1 MPRTRQP
8 APAKSWSELTYAGWM
23 LMGEASLVIWL
34 RSMRLMM
41 GGPLAHRE
49 AERMVAEKLAA
60 NMSLFPAVMAGGLTQ
75 TPEAAAARVL
85 AHYGRPVRANRRRL
99 ARGARAGRG

>member
-1 MPRTRQP
+1 MPRSNT
-8 APAKSWSELTYAGWM
+8 KSWPELACAGWM

-41 GGPLAHRE
+41 GGPLAQRE

-60 NMSLFPAVMAGGLTQ
+60 NLSLIPAVLAGGLTQ
-75 TPEAAAARVL
+75 TPEAAATRAL
-85 AHYGRPVRANRRRL
+85 AHYERPVRANRRRL
-99 ARGARAGRG
+99 SRESRAGGR